1 LVTKPQDARVG
12 MRVRVADHH
21 RIEARRGLV
30 GKVVGRYGGE
40 EYVAVDVRFPDGEHR
55 LFWPDDLEEIS
66 SPEPSWWRLLLGEGS
81 AQ

>member
-1 LVTKPQDARVG
+1 MRAEEASVG
-12 MRVRVADHH
+12 MKVSVSKEH
-21 RIEARRGLV
+21 RISERRGMV
-30 GKVVGRYGGE
+30 GSVVGRYGGVE
-40 EYVAVDVRFPDGEHR
+40 FVAVDVRFPDGEHR